1 MKIIYNKF
9 LIISTIAL
17 IMGGV
22 YLYLSKD
29 LNSGTIIP
37 IALGSSLAS
46 SNVAT
51 DTAPLAS
58 SLNEKI
64 SSDIAFLTNLNSL
77 KAIKIDSSFF
87 SDQSFKILQNNEVKI
102 EKVQAGR
109 INPFAP
115 IDTNNTNNIVS
126 TPKVKTDQPA
136 QITDKSVV
144 LNGTVNTI
152 NGVTD
157 TYFDYGITQNLGL
170 IVETVKPSL
179 VGTFIKNVL
188 GLTPKTNYFY
198 KACAK
203 ISNIAFCGEVVSFN
217 TN

>member
-17 IMGGV
+17 IIGGT

-37 IALGSSLAS
+37 IAFGSSLAS
-46 SNVAT
+46 SNGAANTAT
-51 DTAPLAS
+51 PAP
-58 SLNEKI
+58 SLGEKI
-64 SSDIAFLTNLNSL
+64 SSDISFLTTLNSL

-115 IDTNNTNNIVS
+115 IDRNNTNDIVF
-126 TPKVKTDQPA
+126 TPKVKTDQPT

-144 LNGTVNTI
+144 LNGTVNTV

-157 TYFDYGITQNLGL
+157 TYFEYGITQNLGL
-170 IVETVKPSL
+170 TVVTLKPSL

-203 ISNIAFCGEVVSFN
+203 INNIAFCGEVVSFN